1 MGAIGL
7 AAGFAML
14 VWWFATGII
23 LYLDGLPRS
32 TFRWSLLGATG
43 VLGLALVA
51 LRQTAIDATTPSSAY
66 VAFLV
71 AIAIWGW
78 LEMSFLMG
86 FITGPRKHACPAA
99 CGGVKHFIH
108 GAEVLI
114 YNELATLAAA
124 LLVFFSTL
132 NAPNRVAWWTFLVLW
147 TMRLSAKLNLF
158 FGVPNSGEQFLP
170 AHLQYLRS
178 FFKKRRLNLLFPLS
192 VAGATVADV
201 LLVQRGLHSDEP
213 FQVTAYALVATL
225 LALALLEHW
234 FMVLP
239 VPTEKLWAWSS
250 EKFRGAKPGSRSQA
264 LRSGCVR
271 SAGDGAPRIVV
282 KAPT

>member
-14 VWWFATGII
+14 VWWFTTGII
-23 LYLDGLPRS
+23 LYLDGLPRP
-32 TFRWSLLGATG
+32 TFRWSMLGATG

-51 LRQTAIDATTPSSAY
+51 LHQTAADASASSSAY
-66 VAFLV
+66 VAFLA

-86 FITGPRKHACPAA
+86 FVTGPRKHACPAS
-99 CGGVKHFIH
+99 CGGVRHFVH

-124 LLVFFSTL
+124 LLVYFATL
-132 NAPNRVAWWTFLVLW
+132 NAVNRVAWWTFLVLW
-147 TMRLSAKLNLF
+147 AMRLSAKLNLF
-158 FGVPNSGEQFLP
+158 LGVPNSGEQFLP
-170 AHLQYLRS
+170 PHLQYLKS
-178 FFKKRRLNLLFPLS
+178 FFRKRRLNVLFPLS

-201 LLVQRGLHSDEP
+201 LLVQRCLHAGEP
-213 FQVTAYALVATL
+213 FLATAYALVATL
-225 LALALLEHW
+225 LGLAVLEHW

-250 EKFRGAKPGSRSQA
+250 KQFKTVRPTVPSAPFSAAIPSIRTKP
-264 LRSGCVR
+264 
-271 SAGDGAPRIVV
+271 
-282 KAPT
+282 

>member
-1 MGAIGL
+1 MGAISL

-14 VWWFATGII
+14 VWWFTTGII

-32 TFRWSLLGATG
+32 TFRWSMLGATA

-51 LRQTAIDATTPSSAY
+51 LRQTAVDATTASSAY

-86 FITGPRKHACPAA
+86 FITGPRKHACPAS
-99 CGGVKHFIH
+99 CGGARHFMH

-124 LLVFFSTL
+124 LLVYFATL
-132 NAPNRVAWWTFLVLW
+132 NAANRVAWWTFLVLW
-147 TMRLSAKLNLF
+147 AMRLSAKLNLF

-170 AHLQYLRS
+170 PHLQYLKS

-201 LLVQRGLHSDEP
+201 LLAQRCLHSNEP
-213 FQVTAYALVATL
+213 FQITAYALVATL

-250 EKFRGAKPGSRSQA
+250 EKFAGARSASRSQIA
-264 LRSGCVR
+264 RPAFVRSG
-271 SAGDGAPRIVV
+271 GEGAPRIVV